1 MGYYPF
7 VLGAFTFFSTISGGL
22 IAMKLKDRFSA
33 IMALAAGVLIAVA
46 LLDLLPDSLRR
57 AQEVGVSIENIMYA
71 LAGGFVV
78 LFALE
83 RYFGVQRVLENN
95 DYKNVRRTQGGW
107 FGSTEI
113 AIHAFVEGVSIGL
126 AFHVNFHVGIVV
138 AIAIISHDFCDGMN
152 TVMVMLNSNNSKN
165 NSRLML
171 ILVAIAPLLG
181 VASTLLFTL
190 PGQYLALL
198 LPFLAGGFLYLG
210 AFNCLSEAYEKNPP
224 RVTLLFLVFGFLI
237 IFGISR
243 VLN

>member
-1 MGYYPF
+1 MSFYPF
-7 VLGAFTFFSTISGGL
+7 VLGAVTFFSTMSGGL
-22 IAMKLKDRFSA
+22 IAMKLKDRFGA
-33 IMALAAGVLIAVA
+33 IMGLASGVLIAVA
-46 LLDLLPDSLRR
+46 LLDLLPDSLRL
-57 AQEVGVSIENIMYA
+57 AQEVNVSMENIMYT

-83 RYFGVQRVLENN
+83 RYFGVQRVLENS
-95 DYKNVRRTQGGW
+95 DYKNVRRTRGGW
-107 FGSTEI
+107 FGATEI
-113 AIHAFVEGVSIGL
+113 AIHAFVEGISIGL
-126 AFHVNFHVGIVV
+126 AFHINFHVGIIV

-152 TVMVMLNSNNSKN
+152 TMTVMLNSNNSKN

-210 AFNCLSEAYEKNPP
+210 AFNCLPEAYEKNPP
-224 RVTLLFLVFGFLI
+224 GETLIFLVLGFFI

-243 VLN
+243 ALN